1 MAEGNAN
8 ERAPGKKIR
17 EYSNPFAD
25 GFGSSIV
32 RPPVEANSF
41 ELKPSMI
48 QMIQHRTQF
57 AGLPNE
63 DPNQHIS
70 DFIELCDTVKYPG
83 VILILIERQSQ
94 GLVTISSDRK
104 YNNM

>member
-8 ERAPGKKIR
+8 ERVPGKKIR
-17 EYSNPFAD
+17 EYSNPSAD

-70 DFIELCDTVKYPG
+70 DFIELCDTVKYP
-83 VILILIERQSQ
+83 E
-94 GLVTISSDRK
+94 ISK
-104 YNNM
+104 MPFA

>member
-8 ERAPGKKIR
+8 ERVPDKKIR
-17 EYSNPFAD
+17 EYSNPSAD

-32 RPPVEANSF
+32 RPPIEANSF

-63 DPNQHIS
+63 SNQHMTCRLS
-70 DFIELCDTVKYPG
+70 KYHSKKPESTG
-83 VILILIERQSQ
+83 RTIFNRDSTLQLIVQ
-94 GLVTISSDRK
+94 ISSE
-104 YNNM
+104 NIN